1 MTFRRTCALL
11 GVITL
16 IPFSLALMGRSAI
29 GAEETVGVTEIAPE
43 LLVFATAAGNVV
55 ASVGQDGALLVGTPD
70 DKHHTSAISLLVG
83 PNQQFGTW
91 SLRRRT
97 WRVPRVTPDGGD
109 AGRSL
114 LCMRTLSN
122 A

>member
-1 MTFRRTCALL
+1 MIVLQTCTR
-11 GVITL
+11 VRMIVL
-16 IPFSLALMGRSAI
+16 IPLVLGLTGNSAI
-29 GAEETVGVTEIAPE
+29 SAQETVAVTEITAE
-43 LLVFATAAGNVV
+43 LLVFATTAGNVV